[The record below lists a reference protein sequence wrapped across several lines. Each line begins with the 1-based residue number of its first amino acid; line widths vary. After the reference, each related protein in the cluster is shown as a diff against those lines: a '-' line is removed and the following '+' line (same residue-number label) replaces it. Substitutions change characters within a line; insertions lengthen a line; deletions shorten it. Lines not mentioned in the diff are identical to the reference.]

1 MPDPAPDHND
11 TPEQPKLWQVTI
23 AMIATQAQHEE
34 LMDRLTDVLCPDPDH
49 EGPCPVPWAMRSTNG
64 DSLSRRKRKALL
76 TEIRETNWNPTDEE
90 DSDGKGAGSGW
101 RPA

>member
-1 MPDPAPDHND
+1 MSDRDN
-11 TPEQPKLWQVTI
+11 TPRQAELWQVTI
-23 AMIATQAQHEE
+23 AMVATQEQHEK
-34 LMDRLTDVLCPDPDH
+34 LMDQLTDVLCPDPDH

-76 TEIRETNWNPTDEE
+76 TEITETNWNPTGEE
-90 DSDGKGAGSGW
+90 GSDGTGADPGW